1 MLIFVGA
8 QMLYVL
14 QYCSHPTELPTHEQV
29 RGLLKRSKQ
38 KSVACVQLET
48 RNDLLSFCKQKYLP
62 APNTCQLIQ
71 TNPDCPEALEVLGG
85 DYYVIPQALYCFFED
100 FVVISEFLGHVND
113 LFF

>member
-1 MLIFVGA
+1 MFRCNVFCN
-8 QMLYVL
+8 
-14 QYCSHPTELPTHEQV
+14 CSHPTELPTLEQV

-85 DYYVIPQALYCFFED
+85 DYYVIPQALYCFLRT
-100 FVVISEFLGHVND
+100 SS
-113 LFF
+113 